1 MATESDN
8 ITITFAREIM
18 DHVEALVD
26 EKSAEA
32 STWAQE
38 TIAATNERADP
49 VDAMQVLSGGGSGS
63 VIAKPILP
71 SRPALPARPTIG
83 TVSAAPL
90 LRRPPDLPATP
101 VLPTVPDVGGLD
113 AGSMV
118 GEFKTVSGDLLEE
131 LKRSLDEFAAKW
143 FPQGQYLE
151 KATAWLER
159 ALSGGATVNAQVESQ
174 LWERDRARLTAEA
187 NRAADEALTTWASRG
202 YALPPGALAHQ
213 VLSVRQG
220 LTAQLSAQSRDIA
233 IKAHQD
239 EIDAAK
245 FAVQQATNLRATAMS
260 AAINFI
266 QALTTSATQALQLTT
281 SKADALA
288 RIASAKATI
297 FGAEVD
303 AKAKLFTSVA
313 GANAEHYKAE
323 TGAQTDVYRAEV
335 EGFRAE
341 TGAEVELY
349 RSVTSAEV
357 DAYRTLSAALTDLYR
372 AESSAADLDLR
383 ARISNAQLDLEAQR
397 ANQAAQLSQLQA
409 RVQAFVA
416 NANQIASQ
424 CAAAI
429 QGLRMGASVGNSSQT
444 TFQYRQQ

>member
-1 MATESDN
+1 MADTDN
-8 ITITFAREIM
+8 ITISFAREIM

-26 EKSAEA
+26 QKSAEA
-32 STWAQE
+32 SSWAQQ
-38 TIAATNERADP
+38 TISATNERADP
-49 VDAMQVLSGGGSGS
+49 VAVTPVLSGGGSGS
-63 VIAKPILP
+63 ALAKPVLP
-71 SRPALPARPTIG
+71 SRPTLPGRPTIG
-83 TVSAAPL
+83 SVAAAPQ
-90 LRRPPDLPATP
+90 LRRPPDLPTTP
-101 VLPTVPDVGGLD
+101 VLPAVPDVGGLD

-131 LKRSLDEFAAKW
+131 LKRSLDQFAAKW

-151 KATAWLER
+151 SATAWLER
-159 ALSGGATVNAQVESQ
+159 ALSGGATVDPSVEAQ

-187 NRAADEALTTWASRG
+187 NRATDDALTTWASRG

-213 VLSVRQG
+213 VLTVRQG

-239 EIDAAK
+239 DIEAAK
-245 FAVQQATNLRATAMS
+245 FAVQQAVNLRATAMS

-281 SKADALA
+281 AKADALA
-288 RIASAKATI
+288 RIASVRATI

-303 AKAKLFTSVA
+303 GKAKLFAAVA
-313 GANAEHYKAE
+313 GANTEHYRAE
-323 TGAQTDVYRAEV
+323 TGAQADVYRAEV
-335 EGFRAE
+335 EGYRAE
-341 TGAEVELY
+341 TGAEVDLY
-349 RSVTSAEV
+349 RSVTTAEV
-357 DAYRTLSAALTDLYR
+357 DAYRTLSSALTDLYR
-372 AESSAADLDLR
+372 AESSAVDLDLR

-429 QGLRMGASVGNSSQT
+429 QGLRMGASVGNNSQT
-444 TFQYRQQ
+444 TLQIRQ

>member
-1 MATESDN
+1 MATDN
-8 ITITFAREIM
+8 ITIEFAREIM

-26 EKSAEA
+26 QKSTEA
-32 STWAQE
+32 SNWAQD
-38 TIAATNERADP
+38 TIAATNERADQ
-49 VDAMQVLSGGGSGS
+49 VDAQEILAGGGSGS
-63 VIAKPILP
+63 AIAKPV
-71 SRPALPARPTIG
+71 LPARPTLPGRPTLG
-83 TVSAAPL
+83 TVAAAPL
-90 LRRPPDLPATP
+90 LRRPPDLPAAPT
-101 VLPTVPDVGGLD
+101 LPAVPDLGGLD

-118 GEFKTVSGDLLEE
+118 GEFNTVSGQLLAE
-131 LKRSLDEFAAKW
+131 LKQSLEDFAAKW

-159 ALSGGATVNAQVESQ
+159 ALSGGSTVNATVEAQ

-187 NRAADEALTTWASRG
+187 NRATDDALTAWASRG

-213 VLSVRQG
+213 VLTVRQG
-220 LTAQLSAQSRDIA
+220 LTSALSQQSRDIA

-239 EIDAAK
+239 EIESAR
-245 FAVQQATNLRATAMS
+245 FAVQQAVNLRATAMS

-266 QALTTSATQALQLTT
+266 QALTTSTTAALQVTT
-281 SKADALA
+281 AKADTLA

-303 AKAKLFTSVA
+303 GKAKLYSSVA
-313 GANAEHYKAE
+313 GANADHYKAE
-323 TGAQTDVYRAEV
+323 TGGQADVYRAEV
-335 EGFRAE
+335 EGFKAE
-341 TGAEVELY
+341 TGAEVDLY

-372 AESSAADLDLR
+372 AESSAVDLDLR
-383 ARISNAQLDLEAQR
+383 GRISNAQLDLEAQR
-397 ANQAAQLSQLQA
+397 ANQAAQLSQLQS

-429 QGLRMGASVGNSSQT
+429 QGLRMSAGVSNASNTSLQI
-444 TFQYRQQ
+444 RQ

>member
-8 ITITFAREIM
+8 VTISFAREIM
-18 DHVEALVD
+18 DHVQQLVD
-26 EKSAEA
+26 QKSTEA
-32 STWAQE
+32 STWAKD
-38 TIAATNERADP
+38 TIAATGERTDP
-49 VDAMQVLSGGGSGS
+49 VDAMPILSGGGTGS
-63 VIAKPILP
+63 AIAKPVLPGRPTLP
-71 SRPALPARPTIG
+71 SRPNLG
-83 TVSAAPL
+83 TVAAAPL
-90 LRRPPDLPATP
+90 LRRPPDLPAVP
-101 VLPTVPDVGGLD
+101 VLPAVPDVGGLD

-118 GEFKTVSGDLLEE
+118 GEFKTVSGDLLAE
-131 LKRSLDEFAAKW
+131 LKQSLDQFAAKW

-159 ALSGGATVNAQVESQ
+159 ALSGGSTVNAQVEAQ

-187 NRAADEALTTWASRG
+187 NRATDDALTMWASRG

-213 VLSVRQG
+213 VVTVRQG
-220 LTAQLSAQSRDIA
+220 LTNALSQQSRDIA

-245 FAVQQATNLRATAMS
+245 FAVQQAVNLRATAMS

-266 QALTTSATQALQLTT
+266 QALTSSTTAALQVTT
-281 SKADALA
+281 AKADTLA

-303 AKAKLFTSVA
+303 GKTKLYTSVA
-313 GANAEHYKAE
+313 GANADHYRAE
-323 TGAQTDVYRAEV
+323 AGAQADVYRAEV
-335 EGFRAE
+335 EGFKAE
-341 TGAEVELY
+341 TGAEVDLY

-357 DAYRTLSAALTDLYR
+357 DSFRTLSAALTDLYR
-372 AESSAADLDLR
+372 AESSAVELDLR
-383 ARISNAQLDLEAQR
+383 GRISNAQLDLEAQR

-429 QGLRMGASVGNSSQT
+429 QGLRMSAGVSNASQT
-444 TFQYRQQ
+444 SLQIRQ